1 MPSTSATLPAVSLTG
16 AIDPMATEFVLKLDL
31 AETPGNP
38 AAQSAKVCE
47 LLRIAGQA
55 IGSDHRQ
62 RKGEIKAATWD
73 AVRSTGGHTVTGR
86 WAFQDEIRNPEAE
99 A

>member
-1 MPSTSATLPAVSLTG
+1 MTDF
-16 AIDPMATEFVLKLDL
+16 ILKLDL

-62 RKGEIKAATWD
+62 RFGEIKTPTFD
-73 AVRSTGGHTVTGR
+73 ASRSTGGHAVIGSWEFSDNQTET
-86 WAFQDEIRNPEAE
+86 
-99 A
+99 

>member
-1 MPSTSATLPAVSLTG
+1 M
-16 AIDPMATEFVLKLDL
+16 TEFVLRLDL

-62 RKGEIKAATWD
+62 RSGEIKAATWD
-73 AVRSTGGHTVTGR
+73 ASRSTGGHAVIGS
-86 WAFQDEIRNPEAE
+86 WKFSDNPTET
-99 A
+99 